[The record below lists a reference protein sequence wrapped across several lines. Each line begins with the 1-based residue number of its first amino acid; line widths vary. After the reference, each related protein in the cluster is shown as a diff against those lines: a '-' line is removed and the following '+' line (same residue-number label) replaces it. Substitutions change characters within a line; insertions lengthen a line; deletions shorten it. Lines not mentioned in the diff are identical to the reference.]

1 MLAVV
6 GDLVDD
12 VVVWPVA
19 APRRGTDTAAHIER
33 RRGGSAANVAVFA
46 AGLGAPARF
55 VGSVGDDAVGRAL
68 TEELVAAGVDP
79 CVQRQP
85 HGRTGTIVVLVDAD
99 GERTMLPD
107 RAACTDLTAP
117 SDRFATWL
125 DGVRWLHVPAYSL
138 MGEPLATTTRALV
151 AVAREH
157 GIGVSVDASSVGGL
171 LALGVDGF
179 LAWLATAGVDVLF
192 ANEDEAALLGL
203 VPDGAA
209 GVGLTVVKQGA
220 DPVLLM
226 SGGGAAP
233 VEVAVPPVAVVRD
246 TTGAGDAFAAGFLVA
261 CLDGAD
267 DVTAAVRGIA
277 VARRVLGNPG
287 ATLGTR

>member
-55 VGSVGDDAVGRAL
+55 IGSVGADAVGRAL
-68 TEELVAAGVDP
+68 TDELVAAGVTP
-79 CVQRQP
+79 VVQR

-107 RAACTDLTAP
+107 RAACTELVAP
-117 SDRFATWL
+117 ADGFDAWL

-151 AVAREH
+151 ASARQR

-171 LALGVDGF
+171 LALGVDTF
-179 LAWLATAGVDVLF
+179 RAWLANAGEVEVLF

-203 VPDGAA
+203 VPHGAPGAA
-209 GVGLTVVKQGA
+209 LTVVKQGA
-220 DPVLLM
+220 DPVLLLRA
-226 SGGGAAP
+226 GAAAGP
-233 VEVAVPPVAVVRD
+233 IEVDVAPVAEVRD

-261 CLDGAD
+261 RLDGAD
-267 DVTAAVRGIA
+267 DVTSATQGIA
-277 VARRVLGNPG
+277 LARRVLAHPG
-287 ATLGTR
+287 ATL